1 VLVDK
6 RLHRFNGMKDGVGAA
21 KCCKGASD
29 EPGNAPQDDQTA
41 SVLRRKQPFDFA
53 QMVPLGRKVM
63 LSEILDLGRSTYSE
77 YPSVNPDGAGLS
89 SMVGAQFP

>member
-1 VLVDK
+1 
-6 RLHRFNGMKDGVGAA
+6 
-21 KCCKGASD
+21 
-29 EPGNAPQDDQTA
+29 
-41 SVLRRKQPFDFA
+41 
-53 QMVPLGRKVM
+53 MVPLGRKVM